1 MIGYLN
7 HNYKVQFKS
16 YKCKD
21 VKIILGLII
30 RRARVGEGV
39 EGIPA
44 LVLYSGQVLNTT
56 Y

>member
-7 HNYKVQFKS
+7 RSYEAQFKC

-21 VKIILGLII
+21 VKIMSGLII
-30 RRARVGEGV
+30 SRARVGEGV

-44 LVLYSGQVLNTT
+44 LVLCSGVVLDTIH
-56 Y
+56 